1 MRTFVLSDIHGYYDP
16 FIKMLEL
23 IDFSDEDQLYVI
35 GDVID
40 RGDEGVR
47 LLQDI
52 MKRKNVELFLGNHEL
67 MMLQAIRYQRAVENG
82 EIDPLERGEHLSPYE
97 LWTHPANGGKATHDN
112 FFALPVE
119 EQEEIEEYLAGLRLI
134 KRIKIGKTSY
144 HISHSYSLS
153 KHFGKELF
161 LKDATPKQ
169 AESIVWDS
177 LFEME
182 GDPNQD
188 TGYRPFGYVA
198 DTYIVGHIFTQ
209 RLGISDEN
217 GRGTIFKSRKYRGY
231 KVIDMDCGMALNN
244 RSSRLGAMQLETGE
258 EFYVPLWED

>member
-1 MRTFVLSDIHGYYDP
+1 MRTFVLSDIHGYYEP
-16 FIKMLEL
+16 FLRMLKL
-23 IDFSDEDQLYVI
+23 INFSDEDQMYVI

-47 LLQDI
+47 LIQDI
-52 MKRKNVELFLGNHEL
+52 MKRDNVELFLGNHEL
-67 MMLQAIRYQRAVENG
+67 MMLQAIRYQRKVENG
-82 EIDPLERGEHLSPYE
+82 ETDQTGRGEHLSPYE
-97 LWTHPANGGKATHDN
+97 LWTHPANGGKATHDQ
-112 FFALPVE
+112 FYALSRE
-119 EQEEIEEYLAGLRLI
+119 EQDEIENYLAGLRLI
-134 KRIKIGKTSY
+134 KRIKVGKTSY

-153 KHFGKELF
+153 SHFGKELF
-161 LKDATPKQ
+161 LKDVSPKQ

-188 TGYRPFGYVA
+188 TGLRPFGYVG
-198 DTYIVGHIFTQ
+198 DVYIVGHIFTQ

-217 GRGTIFKSRKYRGY
+217 GRGIIFKSRRYRGY

-258 EFYVPLWED
+258 EFYIPLIED